1 MHGFEIKYLLRVV
14 PRSIDLQGCLTQ
26 SRLVQGGYQFDTA
39 DRNILDVRA
48 SLALFGADD
57 DESPVA
63 VRRHDTS
70 GTTLRIEAIR
80 SSLDG
85 ISGVGIECSGE
96 GSALR

>member
-1 MHGFEIKYLLRVV
+1 MHGFEIKYLLGAVGGEV
-14 PRSIDLQGCLTQ
+14 DMHSSLVAGF
-26 SRLVQGGYQFDTA
+26 VQGGYQFDIA
-39 DRNILDVRA
+39 DRNILDVQA